1 MVNLRVW
8 SAAVFR
14 RDANRGMYSTRA
26 APMTLSRRRF
36 LQMTAAAGGAWCVT
50 RGFAQSPGSVAGKGS
65 LLHDAAAWQR
75 FRREMERRADSR
87 TALATE
93 ADAWR
98 ASRPITIV
106 GKKMLGPTGDP
117 HDYVSI
123 GPYLWPDPAKPDG
136 LPWITRDGE
145 VNPVFYDTDNPQ
157 LERLCR
163 AVPRLAFQAEATD
176 SRAHAERAG
185 QFLRAW
191 FLEPETRMNPHL
203 RFAQKVP
210 GRADGTPT
218 GIIDGTSLI
227 FLADAASRLPLNAEW
242 TAVHLAGLKVWFA
255 QYVDWLLTSDNG
267 RLEGATKNNHG
278 SWYDAQ
284 VACLAVFA
292 DRPDV
297 ARRQVEAATR
307 ARIAH
312 QVEPDGRQPEE
323 LRRTLSLTYS
333 TYNLLAHACT
343 ARIASGFG
351 IDLWNWK
358 SADGRSLRGA
368 LQWLL
373 PFYARER
380 PWPHPQIHSFDFSS
394 AAILLNLASQGA
406 GDVAL
411 ARVCDAVEEHP
422 WQRLSFS
429 KASMTGREVP
439 RPD

>member
-1 MVNLRVW
+1 MLAQRA
-8 SAAVFR
+8 SAGAVR
-14 RDANRGMYSTRA
+14 
-26 APMTLSRRRF
+26 
-36 LQMTAAAGGAWCVT
+36 
-50 RGFAQSPGSVAGKGS
+50 GS
-65 LLHDAAAWQR
+65 LLNEPASWER
-75 FRREMERRADSR
+75 FVRDMARRTDSQ
-87 TALATE
+87 AVLAGE
-93 ADAWR
+93 AEAWR

-106 GKKMLGPTGDP
+106 HKKTLGPTGDP

-163 AVPRLAFQAEATD
+163 AVPRLVFQAEAAD
-176 SRAHAERAG
+176 SVAHAWRAG

-191 FLEPETRMNPHL
+191 FLDPETRMNPHL
-203 RFAQKVP
+203 RFAQKIP
-210 GRADGTPT
+210 GRFDGTPT

-227 FLADAASRLPLNAEW
+227 FLADAASRLAFNAEW
-242 TAVHLAGLKVWFA
+242 TPAHLAGVKGWFA
-255 QYVDWLLTSDNG
+255 QYVDWLLTSEPG
-267 RLEGATKNNHG
+267 QKEGAARINHG

-292 DRPDV
+292 DRPEV
-297 ARRQVEAATR
+297 GRRQVEAMTR
-307 ARIAH
+307 QRIAH

-343 ARIASGFG
+343 AQVAAGFG

-358 SADGRSLRGA
+358 SSDGRSLRGA

-373 PFYARER
+373 PFYAREK
-380 PWPHPQIHSFDFSS
+380 PWPHPQIHAYDFSS
-394 AAILLNLASQGA
+394 AAVLLNLAAQRT
-406 GDVAL
+406 GDAAVAR
-411 ARVCDAVEEHP
+411 ACDAVEEHP

-429 KASMTGREVP
+429 KASITGREVP